1 MEGVRDGEWSS
12 PASVTGTVTDC
23 NPRTHSLQC
32 GRALRRPVQLKLEVP
47 TVELLPLASLEG
59 L

>member
-1 MEGVRDGEWSS
+1 MDGGGEWSS
-12 PASVTGTVTDC
+12 PASVTGTDC

-32 GRALRRPVQLKLEVP
+32 GRALRLPVQLKLEVP